1 MQQDFATGSGVHEML
16 GEALDAV
23 PTLAA
28 PLREA
33 VRPLSDQRIRLREAL
48 GDLGALQPLP
58 DEEGN
63 YLSVAAVDGA
73 SAISQLFIG
82 DQINVL
88 ALAIQS
94 DLRSGAVAI
103 QGHRSINQFLPHSP
117 GNNTYAKAAMF
128 GAELELLTTVS
139 GEDVVTVVDGSHS
152 TAATAINE
160 ALTFEGSPAYDYIC
174 DELIS
179 DQLIA
184 AFDALAGREDIV
196 ACPKSDS
203 STEIS
208 EFIEAQGIHLPL
220 RFPDKVLASLVLEQG
235 EVLTLS
241 QCDAPWMQYDIT
253 ADHVTSSQGRAIRDR
268 IAQACAGLRDGLRV
282 AHVKPHGSAT
292 AIRIE
297 TKASI
302 NDFDTCDY
310 WQAVAEDCEPPHTQE
325 PVAQYIADHLAK
337 NVTEVAK
344 VQLDTARLDLAE
356 SADDGLLEFLIR
368 THRTT

>member
-1 MQQDFATGSGVHEML
+1 MQQDFATGTGVHEML
-16 GEALDAV
+16 GEALDAA
-23 PTLAA
+23 PQLAA

-33 VRPLSDQRIRLREAL
+33 VGPLSDQRIRLREAL
-48 GDLGALQPLP
+48 GELGALQTLP
-58 DEEGN
+58 DDEGN
-63 YLSVAAVDGA
+63 YLSIAAVDGA
-73 SAISQLFIG
+73 STITQLFIG

-88 ALAIQS
+88 ALAVRS

-103 QGHRSINQFLPHSP
+103 RGHRSSSRFLPHSP
-117 GNNTYAKAAMF
+117 GSDVYAKAAMF
-128 GAELELLTTVS
+128 GAELELLTAVAE
-139 GEDVVTVVDGSHS
+139 EDVVTVVDGSHS
-152 TAATAINE
+152 TAPTAINE
-160 ALTFEGSPAYDYIC
+160 ALVAEGSPAYDHIC
-174 DELIS
+174 DDLIS
-179 DQLIA
+179 DQVISSL
-184 AFDALAGREDIV
+184 DVLAGSEGVV

-208 EFIEAQGIHLPL
+208 QFIEAQGVHLPL

-235 EVLTLS
+235 EVLDLRE
-241 QCDAPWMQYDIT
+241 CRAPWMQYDIT
-253 ADHVTSSQGRAIRDR
+253 AHQVTSSRGRALSDR
-268 IAQACAGLRDGLRV
+268 IARACESLREGLRV
-282 AHVKPHGSAT
+282 AHIKPYGSAT

-302 NDFDTCDY
+302 NDFDTCDI

-356 SADDGLLEFLIR
+356 SADDALLEFLVR
-368 THRTT
+368 SHRTT